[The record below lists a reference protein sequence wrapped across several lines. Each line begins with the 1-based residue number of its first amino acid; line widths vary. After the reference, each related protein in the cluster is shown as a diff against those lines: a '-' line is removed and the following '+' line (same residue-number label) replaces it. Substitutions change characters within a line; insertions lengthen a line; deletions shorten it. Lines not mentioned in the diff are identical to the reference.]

1 MDKFTI
7 TVFRYQYRNPRG
19 KVPCAYLESTQN
31 MTETGRTPPRIVA
44 REVGGSNDNHVQW
57 VSVDK
62 IIPIA
67 DDDDDDNGK
76 RGALSFRG
84 TSLVHGVIRH
94 ASWQHDVGDKIWLRS
109 DMPLF
114 KGRKAVPIVN
124 LTQGRSAEAYI
135 RDIDWI
141 PQKRQKTGGGSLLLT
156 IAGPKFPY
164 YSPSLGP
171 HRMAIVVD
179 GVKQVH
185 SPLPIYT
192 PRPSP
197 VTTTAQ
203 GLSSQPTAAAAAAAA
218 QNEDLETETET
229 ELERIDRERARLD
242 NSEDHYAFK
251 IITVEELERDFE
263 TIAGIVEVVSVP
275 AFVTAASTK
284 TKKARRRRIHVVEL
298 RDDGHGD
305 NYEEEEEVRERIVE
319 GLVDVFSKIGE

>member
-7 TVFRYQYRNPRG
+7 TVFRYQYQNPQG

-31 MTETGRTPPRIVA
+31 IHTILTETGRTPPRIVA

-67 DDDDDDNGK
+67 DDDDDNGK
-76 RGALSFRG
+76 GAPSFRG

-135 RDIDWI
+135 RDIYWI

-179 GVKQVH
+179 GVKEVH

-192 PRPSP
+192 TRPSP
-197 VTTTAQ
+197 GTTTAQ
-203 GLSSQPTAAAAAAAA
+203 GLSSQPIAAA
-218 QNEDLETETET
+218 QNQDLETETET

-242 NSEDHYAFK
+242 NCEDHYAFK

-263 TIAGIVEVVSVP
+263 TIAGIVEVVAP
-275 AFVTAASTK
+275 AFVRATK
-284 TKKARRRRIHVVEL
+284 TKARRPIVEL
-298 RDDGHGD
+298 RDDGED
-305 NYEEEEEVRERIVE
+305 NCQEEVRERIAE
-319 GLVDVFSKIGE
+319 CLVDAFSKMEKIQVWNY